1 MILFMNN
8 FINSLYFRFLFRKLS
23 LDEFRELK
31 HNLNKMSDK
40 DLKDVMETAWDE
52 NHSLPLMNQQ
62 TKTQVKQNLSFYI
75 GDEIKR
81 TRQLLWLKRGI
92 AASVILLVS
101 LGVWQFA
108 YKVTP
113 DRSPFVVEVKSGD
126 KAKLILPDGSAVK
139 LNSASSLVYDFSDS
153 GKRNVIL
160 TGEAFFEVTKDKS
173 KPFIVQVG
181 ELNIEVL
188 GTSFNVSS
196 YGEDSFIETSL
207 LEGSIKLY
215 SKNLPHAYQLNPSEK
230 AIYNTKTKTIQIE
243 STKNGYE
250 TAWMQDR
257 LVFESEPLERVI
269 DKIER
274 WYGITIDLQCP
285 EIARDKISGSFSG
298 EQLMY
303 VLEAL
308 KIQYNVDYSIRGDD
322 VVIKKYKP

>member
-1 MILFMNN
+1 MNN

-126 KAKLILPDGSAVK
+126 KAQLILPDGSAVK

-230 AIYNTKTKTIQIE
+230 AIYNTKTKTIQIK

>member
-1 MILFMNN
+1 MI
-8 FINSLYFRFLFRKLS
+8 SLI
-23 LDEFRELK
+23 
-31 HNLNKMSDK
+31 
-40 DLKDVMETAWDE
+40 
-52 NHSLPLMNQQ
+52 P
-62 TKTQVKQNLSFYI
+62 
-75 GDEIKR
+75 
-81 TRQLLWLKRGI
+81 
-92 AASVILLVS
+92 ASEMLYL
-101 LGVWQFA
+101 
-108 YKVTP
+108 
-113 DRSPFVVEVKSGD
+113 R
-126 KAKLILPDGSAVK
+126 AKP
-139 LNSASSLVYDFSDS
+139 
-153 GKRNVIL
+153 
-160 TGEAFFEVTKDKS
+160 FFEVMKDKS

-215 SKNLPHAYQLNPSEK
+215 GKNLPHAYQLKPSQK
-230 AIYNTKTKTIQIE
+230 AIYNTKTKTIQIG
-243 STKNGYE
+243 STNNEYE

-285 EIARDKISGSFSG
+285 EIARDKISGSFNG
-298 EQLMY
+298 EQLTY

>member
-1 MILFMNN
+1 MNN

-31 HNLNKMSDK
+31 HNLNKMPDK

-62 TKTQVKQNLSFYI
+62 AKTQVKQNLSFYI
-75 GDEIKR
+75 EDEIKR

-108 YKVTP
+108 YHDTP
-113 DRSPFVVEVKSGD
+113 DRRPFVVEVKSGD
-126 KAKLILPDGSAVK
+126 KAQLILPDGSAVK
-139 LNSASSLVYDFSDS
+139 LNSASSLVYDFSDP
-153 GKRNVIL
+153 GRRNVIL

-207 LEGSIKLY
+207 LEGSIMLY
-215 SKNLPHAYQLNPSEK
+215 GKNLPHAYQLKPSQK

-243 STKNGYE
+243 PTNNGYE

-285 EIARDKISGSFSG
+285 EIARDIISGSFNG

-308 KIQYNVDYSIRGDD
+308 KIQYNVDYSIHGDD
-322 VVIKKYKP
+322 VVIKKCKP

>member
-1 MILFMNN
+1 MNN

-230 AIYNTKTKTIQIE
+230 AIYNTKTKTIQIK